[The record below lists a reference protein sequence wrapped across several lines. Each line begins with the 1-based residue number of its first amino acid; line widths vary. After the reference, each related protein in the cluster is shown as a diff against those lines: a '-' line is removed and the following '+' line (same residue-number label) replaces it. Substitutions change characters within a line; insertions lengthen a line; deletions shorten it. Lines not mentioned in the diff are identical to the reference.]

1 MDRVR
6 LAVSPPSPWRL
17 PPKRL
22 SPVRPQH
29 SDRIAS
35 VLWQPPES
43 ETQLPSQ
50 LDRHG
55 GRNMESVQGAAAS
68 AWVLGVVSALLLF
81 LRSTY

>member
-1 MDRVR
+1 M
-6 LAVSPPSPWRL
+6 
-17 PPKRL
+17 
-22 SPVRPQH
+22 
-29 SDRIAS
+29 
-35 VLWQPPES
+35 LWQPPEL

-55 GRNMESVQGAAAS
+55 GRNMESGQGAAAS

>member
-1 MDRVR
+1 MC
-6 LAVSPPSPWRL
+6 
-17 PPKRL
+17 L

-55 GRNMESVQGAAAS
+55 GRNMESVQGAASAS
-68 AWVLGVVSALLLF
+68 AWVVLGVVSALLLF